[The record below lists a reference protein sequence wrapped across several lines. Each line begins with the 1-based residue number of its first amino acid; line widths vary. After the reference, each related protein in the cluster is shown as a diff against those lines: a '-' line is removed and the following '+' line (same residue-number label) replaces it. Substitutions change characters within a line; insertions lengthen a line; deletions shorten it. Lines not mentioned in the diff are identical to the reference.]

1 MLEKLLGLV
10 SGRVGL
16 YIALGVMALSM
27 ATCASQVIPLRAE
40 LRATNNQLKTTRGEL
55 DDKTARLAQCETNRT
70 TLQAGI
76 DAANANVERQRQEA
90 EIAAAEG
97 DRKLQAALKLAQTYR
112 NREEALRKAK
122 PTSPDQCI
130 AAQSLIVQT
139 LGQER
144 Q

>member
-1 MLEKLLGLV
+1 MDKLLGLI
-10 SGRVGL
+10 SGKVGL
-16 YIALGVMALSM
+16 YLALGFMAVSM
-27 ATCASQVIPLRAE
+27 VTCASQVIPLRAE
-40 LRATNNQLKTTRGEL
+40 LKATGKQLVATRGEL
-55 DDKTARLAQCETNRT
+55 TRAQKDLGQCQSNRD

-76 DAANANVERQRQEA
+76 EAANANVERERQAA

-97 DRKLQAALKLAQTYR
+97 DRKLQDALRLAQTYK
-112 NREEALRKAK
+112 NREQALRKAK